1 MTCFSIVV
9 LAKQYESELNQVEPW
24 YGTKY
29 KVAKL
34 PEEVL
39 EVNKVCR
46 RVFECYLVLCLEME
60 KRRIVRRSQ
69 NARKERV
76 HTDRFPVVPHRQRCK
91 ITSAPSDFLLHS
103 FQDYR
108 ASVNHT
114 RYGADASLV

>member
-46 RVFECYLVLCLEME
+46 REFSNVILCYV
-60 KRRIVRRSQ
+60 
-69 NARKERV
+69 
-76 HTDRFPVVPHRQRCK
+76 
-91 ITSAPSDFLLHS
+91 
-103 FQDYR
+103 
-108 ASVNHT
+108 
-114 RYGADASLV
+114 